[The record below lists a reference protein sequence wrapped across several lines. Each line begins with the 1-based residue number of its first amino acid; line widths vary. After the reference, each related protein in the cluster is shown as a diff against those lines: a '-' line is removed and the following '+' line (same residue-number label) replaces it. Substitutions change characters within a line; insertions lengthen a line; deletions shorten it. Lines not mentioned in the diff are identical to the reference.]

1 MNSRNVLIDISKSP
15 SAAHHP
21 ITGGVEPAIP
31 PMTIFC
37 VLDLF
42 NQIVYMNT

>member
-1 MNSRNVLIDISKSP
+1 MNSWNELTEISKFP